1 MGIEITTKDGV
12 REYKRSSDTF
22 KTFVDAT
29 TGRELNFKVCEFA
42 CNDGSE
48 LIKIDSAL
56 VIMLQKIRDHFKKP
70 VIINSGYR
78 NAAYNKKIGGA
89 VRSQHIYGKA
99 ADICISGVAPIDIA
113 RYAESSCELI
123 KGIGLY
129 TWGVHVD
136 TRTTPSKWD
145 STSVKET
152 AVKTFLSED
161 KPAST
166 SETYHTIKPGET
178 VWGIC
183 EKYGITIR
191 KFRELNPKLIN
202 IALVYPGQK
211 VRTN

>member
-12 REYKRSSDTF
+12 REYSRAKDGS
-22 KTFVDAT
+22 KVFVNA
-29 TGRELNFKVCEFA
+29 GRELNFKVVEFA
-42 CNDGSE
+42 CKDGSDY
-48 LIKIDSAL
+48 LKTDSAL
-56 VIMLQKIRDHFKKP
+56 VIMLQKIRDHFGKP
-70 VIINSGYR
+70 VIINSAYR
-78 NAAYNKKIGGA
+78 NATYNKKIGGA

-145 STSVKET
+145 STSGKET
-152 AVKTFLSED
+152 AVKTFLTDE
-161 KPAST
+161 KPAGA

-178 VWGIC
+178 VWGVC